1 MVVQVVQVVPPW
13 CHRGATVVVV
23 VQVVV
28 VVRVLVVVVQV
39 VVESAAPGCLALLH
53 LPPRR
58 PSCPRD

>member
-1 MVVQVVQVVPPW
+1 MKELVVQMLVVQVM
-13 CHRGATVVVV
+13 V

-28 VVRVLVVVVQV
+28 VQALVVVVQV